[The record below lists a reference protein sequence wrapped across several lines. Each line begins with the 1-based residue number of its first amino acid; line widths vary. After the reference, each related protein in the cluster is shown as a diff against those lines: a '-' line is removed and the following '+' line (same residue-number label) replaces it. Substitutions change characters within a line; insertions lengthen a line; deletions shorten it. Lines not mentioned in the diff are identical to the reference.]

1 MNTMNIEY
9 EYNTMQLIRVVNM
22 NIYIAKKLFKLPIKF
37 KFRNHIYI
45 IIVNDSRTNNILSL
59 CVQNSFNLLSL
70 EMISHPI
77 IFDAHHPPPPTTA
90 IFGWVE

>member
-1 MNTMNIEY
+1 MNAMNIEY

-22 NIYIAKKLFKLPIKF
+22 NIYIAKNFFKLPITF

-45 IIVNDSRTNNILSL
+45 IKVNDSRTNNILSL

-70 EMISHPI
+70 EIISHPI
-77 IFDAHHPPPPTTA
+77 ILDAPPTPPPTPA